1 MQTVKLGSVKEHSYA
16 MRESLRALKTN
27 LQFCGDDVT
36 AILVT
41 SSVPD
46 EGKSTVTMDLA
57 RSLTESGKS
66 VLVIDTDMRKSV
78 LIGRLRAK
86 SYEGELYGLSHY
98 LSGQKKLDEVVYAT
112 DIKRLFMVFAGPS
125 VPNPTEILEKKQK
138 LVYTATYDYLYENK
152 GIYPIRS
159 GKIYCVN
166 MGYMAYMDRL
176 PIDDYEDLLKN
187 EDIHKNYIMVK
198 IGDDSNLYSIVTD
211 TSSCTDGVIENL
223 EVE

>member
-1 MQTVKLGSVKEHSYA
+1 
-16 MRESLRALKTN
+16 
-27 LQFCGDDVT
+27 
-36 AILVT
+36 
-41 SSVPD
+41 
-46 EGKSTVTMDLA
+46 
-57 RSLTESGKS
+57 
-66 VLVIDTDMRKSV
+66 MRKGFTLVELLAVIALLGGILALVYPTV
-78 LIGRLRAK
+78 LERIQ
-86 SYEGELYGLSHY
+86 SEE
-98 LSGQKKLDEVVYAT
+98 
-112 DIKRLFMVFAGPS
+112 
-125 VPNPTEILEKKQK
+125 TEILEKKQK